1 MVSHSLDQLLFLN
14 TPLVL
19 LLLIFLAVVTQF
31 HLKNKIFLFY
41 GRNRFS
47 GWGLLQLPARIV
59 ERIWKLSFFLP
70 LPSRILVCFFYRSL
84 SALLGISWFFRCWFI
99 PSMIFSVCTLLFA
112 SLRAP
117 SHLALTT
124 ATSFHLLL
132 LFASLTILLM
142 QIGLMF
148 GVPNCFLLH
157 LEKNQI
163 PYCDVCCASAQWSL
177 LLFISPMQFL
187 STNLNRCSPS
197 PKHILPTKGQ
207 WLLRPSFPSDC
218 CYLWNGLA

>member
-1 MVSHSLDQLLFLN
+1 MAEIDSLVGGSFNFL
-14 TPLVL
+14 P
-19 LLLIFLAVVTQF
+19 
-31 HLKNKIFLFY
+31 
-41 GRNRFS
+41 
-47 GWGLLQLPARIV
+47 GLLSV
-59 ERIWKLSFFLP
+59 SGNCLSSSLYPQGYWFVFSAEAFLLYLAFP
-70 LPSRILVCFFYRSL
+70 GFSDAGLSHPWSSL
-84 SALLGISWFFRCWFI
+84 
-99 PSMIFSVCTLLFA
+99 VCTLLFA

-142 QIGLMF
+142 QIGLML